1 MIVLGFLLGMM
12 CIGCSNQNEVESER
26 YEMEGRLLKS
36 VSGSHYIVANNGGAI
51 SMGNETGDEG
61 IFDELLSGDLIR
73 VTYDQIQESYPGGTT
88 IYNLKLVEEGT
99 VENLPQDEIDQLIE
113 MGNTFDLSNVR

>member
-1 MIVLGFLLGMM
+1 
-12 CIGCSNQNEVESER
+12 
-26 YEMEGRLLKS
+26 
-36 VSGSHYIVANNGGAI
+36 
-51 SMGNETGDEG
+51 MGNETGDEG